1 MMMTT
6 AASTM
11 PRYSCGETQRHGL
24 SWRKSLQPHP
34 DMCGI
39 WEGSF
44 VSLVCLTSSWLHLRV
59 CVCVF
64 VCPCLSPAF

>member
-11 PRYSCGETQRHGL
+11 PRYSCGETQGHGCPGAAPV
-24 SWRKSLQPHP
+24 SPP
-34 DMCGI
+34 EFCGI

-44 VSLVCLTSSWLHLRV
+44 ALTGFCVYVSDPWVVSDSWVCD
-59 CVCVF
+59 
-64 VCPCLSPAF
+64 